1 MIPGA
6 WSVLSAYIGLGLMFL
21 GLFFVLTAAV
31 GFVRL
36 PDVYCRLHIT
46 AVIDTLGVPLFLVGS
61 AVYIGPGLIAGKLLL
76 CIVFLY
82 GTSPL
87 VGHLLARAALD
98 SGQIPSPTTQGI
110 SHKPRPGVRPTLKV
124 EDGVTVKEGLQD
136 GVIAPA
142 RDEERPA

>member
-6 WSVLSAYIGLGLMFL
+6 WTDWSAAFGLILMFT

-46 AVIDTLGVPLFLVGS
+46 AVIDTLGVPLLLIG
-61 AVYIGPGLIAGKLLL
+61 AAAHIGPGLVAGKLLL

-98 SGQIPSPTTQGI
+98 SGQVPSPETRGI
-110 SHKPRPGVRPTLKV
+110 SHKSRPGAKTRAQA
-124 EDGVTVKEGLQD
+124 QD
-136 GVIAPA
+136 AESSAPMDA
-142 RDEERPA
+142 EEERA

>member
-1 MIPGA
+1 MIAGA
-6 WSVLSAYIGLGLMFL
+6 WSAWSAGIGIGLMYL
-21 GLFFVLTAAV
+21 GLFFVLTAAL

-46 AVIDTLGVPLFLVGS
+46 AIIDTIGVPLFLIGA
-61 AVYIGPGLIAGKLLL
+61 AVHVGPGLVAGKLLL

-98 SGQIPSPTTQGI
+98 SGQIPSPETKGI
-110 SHKPRPGVRPTLKV
+110 SHKPRPGAKVRLKV
-124 EDGVTVKEGLQD
+124 EDGATVEANADAVAPED
-136 GVIAPA
+136 GG
-142 RDEERPA
+142 RP

>member
-6 WSVLSAYIGLGLMFL
+6 WTAWSASIGLGLMFL
-21 GLFFVLTAAV
+21 GLFFVLTAAL

-46 AVIDTLGVPLFLVGS
+46 AVIDTLGVPLFLIGA
-61 AVYIGPGLIAGKLLL
+61 AVHVGPGLIAGKLLL

-98 SGQIPSPTTQGI
+98 SGQIPSPETQGI
-110 SHKPRPGVRPTLKV
+110 SHKPRPGAKVKLKV
-124 EDGVTVKEGLQD
+124 QD
-136 GVIAPA
+136 GPKTLGGPETGPA
-142 RDEERPA
+142 GDEDRT

>member
-6 WSVLSAYIGLGLMFL
+6 WTDWSAALGLILMFT

-46 AVIDTLGVPLFLVGS
+46 AVIDTLGVPLLLIG
-61 AVYIGPGLIAGKLLL
+61 AAAHIGPGLVAGKLLL

-98 SGQIPSPTTQGI
+98 SGQVPSPETRGI
-110 SHKPRPGVRPTLKV
+110 SHKPRPGVKTRAQAQDAAAPMDAGV
-124 EDGVTVKEGLQD
+124 EGGQ
-136 GVIAPA
+136 A
-142 RDEERPA
+142 